1 LTSDGGKSVGF
12 GTGRRIE
19 RGVQVVTKQPDG
31 LVARMRSGDLDAFEE
46 FFTTYERPVYI
57 TALAITRDP
66 FLAEEILQDC
76 FVKAYRARHRLRTDC
91 SPLPWLHRVA
101 TNLCYSRIARRKV
114 MMEPITSLI
123 TNLVADLTSR
133 PDQVAESREII
144 EVLQRAIDA
153 LPPKQQ
159 TAVILYYLHG
169 YSLAEAAEIAACNVG
184 TMKSR
189 VHYALK
195 ALRSRLPEERRAPAG
210 AKVSIREL

>member
-1 LTSDGGKSVGF
+1 MTPDGAKEVGC
-12 GTGRRIE
+12 GPRRRIE
-19 RGVQVVTKQPDG
+19 RGVPVVTKQPDG

-46 FFTTYERPVYI
+46 FFKAYERPVYM

-91 SPLPWLHRVA
+91 SPLPWLHRVT
-101 TNLCYSRIARRKV
+101 TNLCYSRIARRRV
-114 MMEPITSLI
+114 IIEPITALI
-123 TNLVADLTSR
+123 NNLVADLTSR
-133 PDQVAESREII
+133 PDQMAESREIM
-144 EVLQRAIDA
+144 EVLQRGIDA

-169 YSLAEAAEIAACNVG
+169 YSLAESAEIAACNVG

-195 ALRSRLPEERRAPAG
+195 TLRSRLPEERRAPAG
-210 AKVSIREL
+210 AKVSVNEL